1 MERQSGPG
9 DRSLRGD
16 WSGCSP
22 GTGPTGHE
30 SRRLCQER
38 RKNRGGHFNLRS
50 LTSEKLD
57 VCLLLFFKEKKR
69 VRLAR

>member
-38 RKNRGGHFNLRS
+38 RQNRGEHFNLRS
-50 LTSEKLD
+50 LTSEELE
-57 VCLLLFFKEKKR
+57 CLFVFFKEEKKGFG
-69 VRLAR
+69 

>member
-30 SRRLCQER
+30 SCRLCQER
-38 RKNRGGHFNLRS
+38 RQNRGGNFIMRL
-50 LTSEKLD
+50 LTADKWD
-57 VCLLLFFKEKKR
+57 VYLYIYLFLKKKCSG
-69 VRLAR
+69 